1 MHMNKPVPNLRL
13 RAARMAMRLSQ
24 SEFATAV
31 RHAGASLGEPNEC
44 TKRLVQKWESGE
56 HSAIRPNYRRALQA
70 VTRIPYEQ
78 LGFLG
83 ATSAPTVP
91 MDQVVETAAAVI
103 PRSPAARGLPQS
115 GVEGDRLRYALT
127 RPGYA
132 DEDSVALIEAHT
144 THLFEVEHTRAS
156 RLLAPQVAAHLD
168 DVASVLAGARRS
180 VLRQK
185 LAATGG
191 RSAALASW
199 LAFDCGDVQG
209 AHRWWDNALAAAQA
223 AADAP
228 LLACTLTY
236 LSSSA
241 ADRGD
246 PTTAWQL
253 ANTALGHAGSNARAK
268 SWMAARAAQEAA
280 TMGERYAAQVA
291 LDLSLDLG
299 ASFSETDVLADLVEQ
314 PWASGFDL
322 ACLYAMAAGTYGRLG
337 ELRQARDLVAEALKA
352 MRPAVNG
359 PAGAMLNELTESGAD
374 GCGNSGEGAGAG
386 GGVGFGFGIGG
397 EGSTEGGGCG
407 GDGLGSGGF
416 GEGRDIGRSGE
427 GRRGDMHTGGGLLG
441 SDPEA
446 NSPGSTTTPSGMP
459 RTAAGPLGAST
470 GSATSATSATEA
482 TSPTGATSAARASTG
497 YGTMRPTGLVSPGG
511 TTGISDPAGTPGAGG
526 PAGAGGQDGLFE
538 LNEQPSDPLDLIGR
552 VVPDQSSAQ
561 VKSRSL
567 ALAEIAYAAT
577 RIGEYDLAREAG
589 RLAGDLAGRL
599 EVSQAKRRLRALAPL
614 LAESRKVR

>member
-83 ATSAPTVP
+83 ANSAPTVP
-91 MDQVVETAAAVI
+91 MAQALETAAAVI

-144 THLFEVEHTRAS
+144 THLFEVEHTRAA

-191 RSAALASW
+191 RSAALAGW

-253 ANTALGHAGSNARAK
+253 ANTALGHAGSNSRAK
-268 SWMAARAAQEAA
+268 AWMAARAAQEAA

-299 ASFSETDVLADLVEQ
+299 VAFSATDVLADLVEQ

-352 MRPAVNG
+352 MRPSEIGSAQGRGEAGGSAGTGAGNEVGAGGVGGGYGGGHGDKEFDGDMRPGSDLVGGGTEAHPAGAAESGGTTEGSAGRAEGRGAGTAGASGESGTAG
-359 PAGAMLNELTESGAD
+359 PAGFSSPSGA
-374 GCGNSGEGAGAG
+374 A
-386 GGVGFGFGIGG
+386 GIGG
-397 EGSTEGGGCG
+397 W
-407 GDGLGSGGF
+407 
-416 GEGRDIGRSGE
+416 
-427 GRRGDMHTGGGLLG
+427 
-441 SDPEA
+441 
-446 NSPGSTTTPSGMP
+446 
-459 RTAAGPLGAST
+459 AG
-470 GSATSATSATEA
+470 ATEA
-482 TSPTGATSAARASTG
+482 
-497 YGTMRPTGLVSPGG
+497 
-511 TTGISDPAGTPGAGG
+511 
-526 PAGAGGQDGLFE
+526 DGLFGP
-538 LNEQPSDPLDLIGR
+538 NDQPNPLDLVGR
-552 VVPDQSSAQ
+552 AVPDQSSAQ
-561 VKSRSL
+561 VKSRAL
-567 ALAEIAYAAT
+567 ALAEVAYAAT
-577 RIGEYDLAREAG
+577 RIGELDLAREAG

-599 EVSQAKRRLRALAPL
+599 EMSQAKRRLRALAPL
-614 LAESRKVR
+614 LAETRKGR